1 MVMHVELQA
10 TCSALGY
17 LEGNKYIKEPDCL
30 ETVKELIRF
39 LRREDDTCD
48 IRRQLGDAQILQKD
62 LVPLVKQYHNDK
74 PIFDAVIRLMVN
86 LTQPVI
92 VCFNNQLPDEKT
104 LRQHCLEVE
113 SHLQQYKEAFAD
125 EEFFVVLTKKLSEL
139 LELDWEHRHEED
151 KLLLER
157 LIVLVRN
164 VVHIPPDPASEQR
177 TDDDASLHDQVL
189 WAMHV
194 SGMEDVIL
202 YIASSNDE
210 RQLCM
215 HVLEI
220 ISLMFR
226 EQSPE
231 ILAHAGVQRSLTEK
245 EKDERELEVAR
256 AREKAQKKSNLLKFN
271 TRHSN
276 FGGTYIMTNTKSLSD
291 RELIYHKSIQD
302 VQNFSLDMNKKPRK
316 KPKNR
321 QPITDKPVIR
331 RSTLS
336 IRLSLKEF
344 CVQFLE
350 NAYNPLMYAV
360 KDNLAR
366 EATQDLDETYYLW
379 AMQFFMAFCRHH
391 SKHVDF
397 VSETMSVSTFHFI
410 FTNLLRYFEM
420 IVMEKKEAKVW
431 GRRVHLALKA
441 YQELLLTLDMMDK
454 SNNSHLCDA
463 SRVIKS
469 NVFYMME
476 FRDIFITLLKK
487 FDQTKNSREYLKDLV
502 ETTHLFLRMLE
513 NYTKTNA
520 HLVVRGKKKG
530 KGKKKKTAKASAQKN
545 KELSEQQLEDM
556 WEELSSE
563 LSALLQG
570 REEIPQNISP
580 FDAASDVSIDQ
591 QRVHAMMRIHSAL
604 RHKQACEAVAVF
616 RAAREVWPDRNEF
629 GSEDIT
635 AEEEFMALREIFMA
649 PLPYNAQNELPQSSE
664 TNAEIEE
671 EQDEEREEIGASSWE
686 QEFNFTAYF
695 NNYAKPEILKHYVLL
710 AADFEKNSTHTNHCV
725 VKMLHRIGF
734 DLGYIAMLFQA
745 SLFRVFQRLMSGPL
759 ARSPKFQEMF
769 KFAVHVVRRF
779 TEVAEKNRKVFMEML
794 FWKGNKEALQI
805 TEGYSY
811 ETGKA
816 KVLWTEDEENQ
827 LTKLFED
834 IHYTSHPGQDTA
846 DLILE
851 RWEGKPKTRMQI
863 VTHLKN
869 LHLITSALEL
879 KQKAL
884 SARAWVEEDE
894 QELAQA
900 FEDNKESDD
909 PIGNILAALTK
920 KRSKPVV
927 TEKLLSLG
935 LINDRSE
942 VRKKRGGKGSNRQQR
957 KKQSEDDD
965 SEPELREDREGFDEE
980 GTSMSSLLP
989 TDEESTSDSDDSS
1002 DEMPD
1007 EENGTEEGS
1016 SHSETEENSL
1026 PELSSTELL
1035 VQVLEKGYRNQV
1047 TWIERLLCQNADLRE
1062 KGGKTYPVPIVPLT
1076 EDNET
1081 ALEDPIFTGFI
1092 KCLGLSPPSNE
1103 QQMFWRIPA
1112 ELSAVELNNIAKGLM
1127 LDEQNQ
1133 LIHPEYLASLKPV
1146 RNQASGCRKK
1156 YKKKRQKME
1165 GKRKTKISFDSK
1177 NEKRRKKIKK
1187 CVEEKK
1193 SSEKGKTTAAQ
1204 RREVLKAMLERRR
1217 ENGPSNRRRG
1227 RISRS
1232 HSQDRSDE
1240 TVAAEEDMSLANE
1253 SHDQTNLGESADSV
1267 CISAVEATSSSSS
1280 PAPRK
1285 QTKRIKRMMVNSD
1298 SESDDDNRLVID
1310 HVDDNSALSTSRRSA
1325 KRIRLLESDDSN
1337 DSLETST
1344 PVSPVLNGGQAS
1356 SGPDEGD
1363 ESNASVK
1370 KLAKHRS
1377 RLESDSS
1384 DDNIETSVLSF
1395 RSGKDD
1401 MDQDRGPAL
1410 ILQSGSGNDEN
1421 DGTGDRPLTRPET
1434 FPATLYTQGPPN
1446 SDDSET
1452 DDHIPLRVA
1461 LKKAKKIIS
1470 DDEDD

>member
-1 MVMHVELQA
+1 MDRTRDA
-10 TCSALGY
+10 RPARICS
-17 LEGNKYIKEPDCL
+17 
-30 ETVKELIRF
+30 
-39 LRREDDTCD
+39 
-48 IRRQLGDAQILQKD
+48 RQD
-62 LVPLVKQYHNDK
+62 
-74 PIFDAVIRLMVN
+74 R
-86 LTQPVI
+86 
-92 VCFNNQLPDEKT
+92 
-104 LRQHCLEVE
+104 
-113 SHLQQYKEAFAD
+113 AFAD

-245 EKDERELEVAR
+245 EKDERLELEVAR

-649 PLPYNAQNELPQSSE
+649 PLPYSMLACFHGTSSMRYIRHADY
-664 TNAEIEE
+664 AECSTCCSIKGL
-671 EQDEEREEIGASSWE
+671 QI
-686 QEFNFTAYF
+686 FTTHS
-695 NNYAKPEILKHYVLL
+695 YAKPEILKHYVLL

-811 ETGKA
+811 ETG
-816 KVLWTEDEENQ
+816 
-827 LTKLFED
+827 
-834 IHYTSHPGQDTA
+834 
-846 DLILE
+846 
-851 RWEGKPKTRMQI
+851 
-863 VTHLKN
+863 
-869 LHLITSALEL
+869 
-879 KQKAL
+879 
-884 SARAWVEEDE
+884 AWVEEDE